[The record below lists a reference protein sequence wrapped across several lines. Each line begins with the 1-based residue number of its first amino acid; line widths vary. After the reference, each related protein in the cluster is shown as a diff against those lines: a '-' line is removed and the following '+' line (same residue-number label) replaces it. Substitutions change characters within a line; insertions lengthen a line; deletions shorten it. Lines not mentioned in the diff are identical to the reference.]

1 MLPEDFKMT
10 NEREAVKLDR
20 WHFTKAP
27 FSRELR
33 VESRVGFDFLRQAK
47 ETLMA
52 TISECQS
59 AAVVGPAGCGKT
71 VLLRSV
77 LHDLPAARFNC
88 TYVKLAELAPRD
100 VCRKIATGLGL
111 SPSGS
116 LPGLLQ
122 SIEEALKEG
131 YFNRAIR
138 PVIVLDDVHE
148 LKRPAF
154 KLVRLLTNFEMDSR
168 LVVSFV
174 LVGQPPLKKIL
185 LTPELEDVHQRLV
198 SCVELRL
205 LSRDET
211 RDYVLHR
218 VREAG
223 SSMTV
228 FAPEAIE
235 ALYEISRGNMRAL
248 DRLARAA
255 LRQAATG
262 KQDLVN
268 ASDVAVARAEVWS

>member
-1 MLPEDFKMT
+1 MT
-10 NEREAVKLDR
+10 ERETVKLDR
-20 WHFTKAP
+20 WHFTKTP

-33 VESRVGFDFLRQAK
+33 IENQVGFDFLSQAK

-59 AAVVGPAGCGKT
+59 GALVGPAGCGKT
-71 VLLRSV
+71 VLLRSI
-77 LHDLPAARFNC
+77 LHDLPEARFKC

-111 SPSGS
+111 SPTGS
-116 LPGLLQ
+116 LPALLQ

-131 YFNRAIR
+131 FFNRAVR
-138 PVIVLDDVHE
+138 PVILLDDVHE

-154 KLVRLLTNFEMDSR
+154 KLIRLLTNFEMDSR

-174 LVGQPPLKKIL
+174 LVGQPPLKKVL

-205 LSRDET
+205 LSREET
-211 RDYVLHR
+211 REYVDHR

-223 SSMTV
+223 SSMSV
-228 FAPEAIE
+228 FSPDAIE

-248 DRLARAA
+248 DRLARAS
-255 LRQAATG
+255 LRQASKG
-262 KQDLVN
+262 KHELVN
-268 ASDVAVARAEVWS
+268 ASDVAVARSEVWS

>member
-1 MLPEDFKMT
+1 MT
-10 NEREAVKLDR
+10 TDRNSADLAR
-20 WHFTKAP
+20 WHFTKVP

-33 VESRVGFDFLRQAK
+33 IENRAGFGFLQQAK
-47 ETLMA
+47 ESLMA
-52 TISECQS
+52 AISESQS

-71 VLLRSV
+71 VLLRS
-77 LHDLPAARFNC
+77 LLSELPEARFNC
-88 TYVKLAELAPRD
+88 AYVKLAELAPRD
-100 VCRKIATGLGL
+100 FCRKIASVLGLG
-111 SPSGS
+111 SAGT

-122 SIEEALKEG
+122 SIEEALHDG
-131 YFNRAIR
+131 YFNRAVR

-148 LKRPAF
+148 LRRPAF

-174 LVGQPPLKKIL
+174 LVGQPPLKQIL

-211 RDYVLHR
+211 KEYIFHR

-223 SSMTV
+223 SSLSV
-228 FAPEAIE
+228 FAPESID

-255 LRQAATG
+255 LRRAATG
-262 KQDLVN
+262 KHDLVS
-268 ASDVAVARAEVWS
+268 AADVAVARAEVWS